1 MLIDIETLFNNVLL
15 LMLMLVPGV
24 IMAKLLKGD
33 KSFANG
39 LSKLVLYIA
48 TPAMM
53 ISPFIREFEKEMLG
67 GIIASALLTAAAML
81 SFFLASFLIW
91 GESRVKRTLQFSVIF
106 SNAGYMGI
114 PLIER
119 LLGADAAI
127 YATAANVSFNLLL
140 WTLGCFVYTHD
151 TKYMRP
157 LKIATNPVII
167 GMAVGLLLFFTPASR
182 YVPDVASSAIDMLK
196 GLVAPISMMV
206 VGYHA
211 ASANYKRV
219 LTRGSLWFSVA
230 LRLLI
235 CPVVTFALLKV
246 LSAVGIYSNTVVATV
261 VFIAAAT
268 PSATA
273 TSMFAEMFDGDTE
286 VSGVLV
292 PISTVFSLASMPL
305 TALLLKLY

>member
-1 MLIDIETLFNNVLL
+1 MIINIETLFNNVLL
-15 LMLMLVPGV
+15 LMLMLIPGV
-24 IMAKLLKGD
+24 IMAKLMRGD
-33 KSFANG
+33 KNFANG

-67 GIIASALLTAAAML
+67 GIIASAALTAAAML
-81 SFFLASFLIW
+81 LFFLASFLIC
-91 GESRVKRTLQFSVIF
+91 GEQRVKRTLQFSIIF

-119 LLGADAAI
+119 LLGAEAVI
-127 YATAANVSFNLLL
+127 YATAANVTFNLLL
-140 WTLGCFVYTHD
+140 WTLGCFVYTRD

-157 LKIATNPVII
+157 MKIATNPVII
-167 GMAVGLLLFFTPASR
+167 SMAVGLIIFFTPASR
-182 YVPDVASSAIDMLK
+182 YVPDVAGSAIDMLK
-196 GLVAPISMMV
+196 GLVAPLSMMV

-211 ASANYKRV
+211 ANANYKNV
-219 LTRGSLWFSVA
+219 LSRGSLWFSVA
-230 LRLLI
+230 LRLLV
-235 CPVVTFALLKV
+235 CPAITFALLKA
-246 LSAVGIYSNTVVATV
+246 LSITGIYSNAVVATV

-292 PISTVFSLASMPL
+292 PTSTVLSLASMPL
-305 TALLLKLY
+305 MAMLLKLY